1 MKEGGRNVTTV
12 LGRKGISSSSSSY
25 FVARFTITNT
35 YAKQPLTNNGPRQ
48 SIHSRKKNTHTQDIL
63 MTERKDSIDCQA
75 ERNGSDYI
83 DRDNRSATYLLKIDD
98 MQRVEIIT
106 SLVKKDREKL

>member
-1 MKEGGRNVTTV
+1 
-12 LGRKGISSSSSSY
+12 
-25 FVARFTITNT
+25 
-35 YAKQPLTNNGPRQ
+35 
-48 SIHSRKKNTHTQDIL
+48 
-63 MTERKDSIDCQA
+63 MTERKDSNDCQA

-106 SLVKKDREKL
+106 SLVEKDREKL